1 MQNDKD
7 SPKSGSKFG
16 DSPNPPDLK
25 AVFDVKVPKYLK
37 HKEVYARVILNG
49 REIHLGVYGS
59 PESVAAYERTIAE
72 WIQVGKKTPRP
83 KRLATAK
90 KERDAL
96 GLEGVLTVTELAVKY
111 FEFAQTYYLKNG
123 EPTTEVEGIRY
134 ALKMLRKYYG
144 ESPIDEFGPT
154 ALKTI
159 RSEFIRMEWARS
171 TINKQ
176 ISRIMRMFR
185 WGVSESLVK
194 TDTLIGLQSVPGL
207 KAGRSQA
214 REPEQIRP
222 VSESDVESV
231 RPFVSP
237 VVMAMIDIQRLTG
250 MRPTEV
256 CKLRTSDIIQT
267 DAIWEYRPPQHKTI
281 HHGKKRFVFFGP
293 LAQSVLKPWLRP
305 QQPDAYLF
313 SPELADSIRKAKAR
327 ANRKTKVQPTQVD
340 RAKAK
345 PLKKPGVVYNTRS
358 YNHAISYASER
369 AGTGHWHP
377 NQLRHLAATN
387 IRREFGI
394 ETARAVL
401 GHSTVSM
408 TEVYAEMDATKARDA
423 MAKSG

>member
-1 MQNDKD
+1 MHNDEN
-7 SPKSGSKFG
+7 SPDIAPKTG
-16 DSPNPPDLK
+16 DSPVFDPK
-25 AVFDVKVPKYLK
+25 GAFDVKVPKYRR
-37 HKEVYARVILNG
+37 HKKIYARVVLNG
-49 REIHLGVYGS
+49 REIHLGLYGS
-59 PESVAAYERTIAE
+59 PESVAAYERTVAE
-72 WIQVGKKTPRP
+72 WLQSGRKTPRP

-90 KERDAL
+90 KEKDAL
-96 GLEGVLTVTELAVKY
+96 GLEGVLTITELAVKY
-111 FEFAQTYYLKNG
+111 FEFAKTYYIKDG
-123 EPTTEVEGIRY
+123 EPTTEVDGIRH

-144 ESPIDEFGPT
+144 ECPIEDFGPT

-159 RSEFIRMEWARS
+159 RSEFIRMKWARS

-194 TDTLIGLQSVPGL
+194 PVTLTALQSVPGL
-207 KAGRSQA
+207 KVGRSQA

-222 VSESDVESV
+222 VSESDVEAI
-231 RPFVSP
+231 RPFISP

-256 CKLRTSDIIQT
+256 CKLRTVDIIQT
-267 DAIWEYRPPQHKTI
+267 DSIWEYRPPQHKTI

-293 LAQSVLKPWLRP
+293 LAQTVLKPWLRP
-305 QQPDAYLF
+305 DQPEAYLF
-313 SPELADSIRKAKAR
+313 SPELSESIRRDKAR
-327 ANRKTKVQPTQVD
+327 KNRKTKVQPTQVN
-340 RAKAK
+340 RAKSK
-345 PLKKPGVVYNTRS
+345 PSRKPGLLYNTRS
-358 YNHAISYASER
+358 YNHAIAYATER
-369 AGTGHWHP
+369 AGIGHWHP